1 MLINRRS
8 FRDSLLRYKWYI
20 NEWIGYSEKQG
31 WNKIRIIRVHELRD
45 QRTEFS
51 WEDPFGLP
59 VRGDRIRGQRPVK
72 VLASTFYPLHF
83 FVPCLS
89 CSPFLL
95 SLRLYSSSTLN
106 SFHLSS
112 PYLIWSFLIFLFFL
126 FFSSSFL
133 LHLCTFPIFFDACNF
148 STVLSFP
155 PQYFFFLILSSCKF
169 SILIT
174 DYSLFES
181 IFYFQIF
188 LRIF

>member
-1 MLINRRS
+1 MNGS
-8 FRDSLLRYKWYI
+8 W
-20 NEWIGYSEKQG
+20 YSEKQG

-106 SFHLSS
+106 SFHLLS
-112 PYLIWSFLIFLFFL
+112 YLVFSYFSF
-126 FFSSSFL
+126 FFSSSFP

-155 PQYFFFLILSSCKF
+155 PQKYFFFLILSSCKF
-169 SILIT
+169 SILNG
-174 DYSLFES
+174 LLAFE
-181 IFYFQIF
+181 IFFDF
-188 LRIF
+188 LLSNFFADFLIQ

>member
-31 WNKIRIIRVHELRD
+31 WNKIRMIRVHELRD

-106 SFHLSS
+106 SFHLLS
-112 PYLIWSFLIFLFFL
+112 YLVFSYFSFF
-126 FFSSSFL
+126 
-133 LHLCTFPIFFDACNF
+133 
-148 STVLSFP
+148 
-155 PQYFFFLILSSCKF
+155 FFFLSSTFMYF
-169 SILIT
+169 SYL
-174 DYSLFES
+174 
-181 IFYFQIF
+181 
-188 LRIF
+188 LRRL

>member
-1 MLINRRS
+1 MNGS
-8 FRDSLLRYKWYI
+8 W
-20 NEWIGYSEKQG
+20 YSEKQG

-112 PYLIWSFLIFLFFL
+112 PYLIWSFLIFLFFFLLPFLYIYVL
-126 FFSSSFL
+126 FLSSSTLVIFRPYSRSLPSISSFL
-133 LHLCTFPIFFDACNF
+133 
-148 STVLSFP
+148 
-155 PQYFFFLILSSCKF
+155 YFLPSKPRL
-169 SILIT
+169 
-174 DYSLFES
+174 
-181 IFYFQIF
+181 
-188 LRIF
+188 LRVYGVS

>member
-1 MLINRRS
+1 MNGS
-8 FRDSLLRYKWYI
+8 W
-20 NEWIGYSEKQG
+20 YSEKQG

-83 FVPCLS
+83 FVP
-89 CSPFLL
+89 
-95 SLRLYSSSTLN
+95 
-106 SFHLSS
+106 
-112 PYLIWSFLIFLFFL
+112 LFFL
-126 FFSSSFL
+126 FAIPPFPATLLLFHLKLVPPLVSLSYLVFSYFSFFFSSSFP

-169 SILIT
+169 SILNG
-174 DYSLFES
+174 LLAFE
-181 IFYFQIF
+181 IFFDF
-188 LRIF
+188 LLSNFFADFLIR

>member
-1 MLINRRS
+1 MNGS
-8 FRDSLLRYKWYI
+8 W
-20 NEWIGYSEKQG
+20 YSEKQG

-106 SFHLSS
+106 SFHLLS
-112 PYLIWSFLIFLFFL
+112 YLVFSYFSF
-126 FFSSSFL
+126 FFSSSFP

-155 PQYFFFLILSSCKF
+155 PQKYFFFLILSSCKF
-169 SILIT
+169 SILNG
-174 DYSLFES
+174 LLAFE
-181 IFYFQIF
+181 IFFDF
-188 LRIF
+188 LLSNFFADFLIR

>member
-1 MLINRRS
+1 MNGS
-8 FRDSLLRYKWYI
+8 W
-20 NEWIGYSEKQG
+20 YSEKQG

-112 PYLIWSFLIFLFFL
+112 PYLIWSFLIFLFF
-126 FFSSSFL
+126 SSSFP

>member
-83 FVPCLS
+83 FVP
-89 CSPFLL
+89 
-95 SLRLYSSSTLN
+95 
-106 SFHLSS
+106 
-112 PYLIWSFLIFLFFL
+112 LFFL
-126 FFSSSFL
+126 FAIPPFPATLLLFHLKLVPPLVSLSYLVFSYFSF
-133 LHLCTFPIFFDACNF
+133 FPFF
-148 STVLSFP
+148 
-155 PQYFFFLILSSCKF
+155 FFFLSSTFMYF
-169 SILIT
+169 SYL
-174 DYSLFES
+174 
-181 IFYFQIF
+181 
-188 LRIF
+188 LRRL

>member
-1 MLINRRS
+1 MNG
-8 FRDSLLRYKWYI
+8 W
-20 NEWIGYSEKQG
+20 YSEKQG

-106 SFHLSS
+106 SFHLLS
-112 PYLIWSFLIFLFFL
+112 YLVFSYFSF
-126 FFSSSFL
+126 FFSSSFP

>member
-1 MLINRRS
+1 MNGS
-8 FRDSLLRYKWYI
+8 W
-20 NEWIGYSEKQG
+20 YSEKQG

-106 SFHLSS
+106 SFHLLS
-112 PYLIWSFLIFLFFL
+112 YLVFSYFSF
-126 FFSSSFL
+126 FFSSSFP

-155 PQYFFFLILSSCKF
+155 PQKYFFFLILSSCKF